1 MKLKKTIIHIM
12 CKRTFMMINVIVHI
26 YNIITTIVLHTS
38 TKNTTTCKKPKIL
51 HKTKNKIPYRFGA

>member
-1 MKLKKTIIHIM
+1 M

>member
-1 MKLKKTIIHIM
+1 
-12 CKRTFMMINVIVHI
+12 MMINVIVHI

-51 HKTKNKIPYRFGA
+51 HKTKTRYLTDLELKCDHFYV